1 MTKQSILA
9 FLLLL
14 LVACHN
20 ARQVPGTAPVYYSD
34 ERSVSL
40 LPTASMTEKLDMP
53 QHIVGEF
60 HKPDGSTD
68 SFEAD
73 SWVRANDSF
82 GGAFFGIRD
91 DDRRNQLFPRFCE
104 SGKFPDEC

>member
-60 HKPDGSTD
+60 HKPDGSID
-68 SFEAD
+68 SFEAGQMIPFFRWCYFLD
-73 SWVRANDSF
+73 SGRLSAKS
-82 GGAFFGIRD
+82 ATSAI
-91 DDRRNQLFPRFCE
+91 P
-104 SGKFPDEC
+104 